1 MMSPTVAP
9 LPTGSLGGVSEAR
22 SMLVLKSQSGQF
34 RRCYSEGKD
43 SVMSLGNGGHYSLFI
58 NTCPVANGE

>member
-22 SMLVLKSQSGQF
+22 SMPVLKSQSG
-34 RRCYSEGKD
+34 
-43 SVMSLGNGGHYSLFI
+43 
-58 NTCPVANGE
+58 